1 MFSFFKYIKN
11 KSPKLN
17 FFWFILGSIFR
28 FFIIKLNINFYINQK
43 ISKYGPFKIHCFFA
57 FSNFENWGL
66 EESSV
71 FPLMMKKC
79 KKKKCIIDI
88 GAHIGLTT
96 LPIYSEV
103 SNNSQ
108 IFSFEPGNINNKYLR
123 LHLNKNKIKKVVVI
137 DKLVGENN
145 SKNVQFY
152 ESDEPTGMNSIINF
166 KKNFLKKK
174 KEQVCLDS
182 FVKKNKIKPDLIK
195 IDAEGS
201 EIFILNGAKKILK
214 KYKPDIFLSVHKK
227 HFKLLGLNER
237 DLLKI
242 IKEIGYKIMDSTGKF
257 SENFT
262 NKDYYLYFKKNKLN

>member
-11 KSPKLN
+11 KSSKLN

-57 FSNFENWGL
+57 FSNFKNWGL
-66 EESSV
+66 EEGSV

-96 LPIYSEV
+96 LPICSEA

-123 LHLNKNKIKKVVVI
+123 LHLNKNKIKNVVVI

-214 KYKPDIFLSVHKK
+214 KYKPDIFLSIHKK
-227 HFKLLGLNER
+227 HLKELNLNLKE
-237 DLLKI
+237 LLKI
-242 IKEIGYKIMDSTGKF
+242 IKEISYKIQDSKGNF
-257 SENFT
+257 SKNF
-262 NKDYYLYFKKNKLN
+262 NSKEYYLYFKKKN